1 MSHSVTRQ
9 KKAAA
14 WRKCWS
20 AIASRHT
27 RGPADDPCE
36 RKERVRSDRAA
47 ATRARKAV
55 QARIVGAFR
64 KFLHGSGK
72 GPADE
77 DLLTFAKLA
86 IAEQRLRRRLGLAK
100 SSGRESRRGL

>member
-20 AIASRHT
+20 TLASRHASAS
-27 RGPADDPCE
+27 PSDPCAK
-36 RKERVRSDRAA
+36 KERERSDRAA

-55 QARIVGAFR
+55 QARIVEAFR
-64 KFLHGSGK
+64 KYVRGAGN
-72 GPADE
+72 GPTDE
-77 DLLTFAKLA
+77 DLLTFAKVA
-86 IAEQRLRRRLGLAK
+86 IAEQRLRRRLGLHK
-100 SSGRESRRGL
+100 SFGKGSSRGF

>member
-1 MSHSVTRQ
+1 MSHFVTRQ

-20 AIASRHT
+20 TLASRHA
-27 RGPADDPCE
+27 PANEACARRE
-36 RKERVRSDRAA
+36 RERSDRAV

-64 KFLHGSGK
+64 NYVHGSGT

-77 DLLTFAKLA
+77 DLLIFAKLA
-86 IAEQRLRRRLGLAK
+86 IAEQRLRRRLGFARSMGK
-100 SSGRESRRGL
+100 ENRRGL